1 MYSTLVTRSLD
12 LLMPMDGLPPVGPAQ
27 GAHRRGLQR
36 LCNATGMVLN
46 PDGPAGSDYGETIGG
61 YPGDGRDGP
70 VEIERRL
77 PITRWE

>member
-1 MYSTLVTRSLD
+1 MLTNGHPQVR
-12 LLMPMDGLPPVGPAQ
+12 PGQ
-27 GAHRRGLQR
+27 GAHGRGLQR
-36 LCNATGMVLN
+36 LCTATGMVLN